1 MAPLEDEREFRVR
14 CYRWALE
21 QSRLEV
27 ERGFPLLR
35 GITGPRCRDILE
47 IVERADP
54 RERHQILQ
62 TLTKM
67 AHREAREAL
76 GEAVSP
82 DETAIFQ
89 RTIDLRR
96 VAADRRRRKG
106 GFDLFAS
113 LWPRRIPRAPIRNTI
128 QPVLGKAA
136 EVYRDRL
143 YSFEAVIGRWLI
155 VTEVYIEDK
164 DGEMWYRHNIRSH
177 ADRSQ
182 HLVGNI
188 SIALWLGV
196 SGQTQWADLRGENV
210 VAAAESLAAVC
221 SRFLEAAPHLLPE

>member
-14 CYRWALE
+14 YYRWALE

-35 GITGPRCRDILE
+35 GMTGPRCRDILE

-54 RERHQILQ
+54 RERQRILQ

-82 DETAIFQ
+82 DETAVFQ
-89 RTIDLRR
+89 RMIDLRR
-96 VAADRRRRKG
+96 AAADRRRRKG
-106 GFDLFAS
+106 GSGLFAS
-113 LWPRRIPRAPIRNTI
+113 LWQKRIPRSTIRNTI
-128 QPVLGKAA
+128 QPVLGRAV

-164 DGEMWYRHNIRSH
+164 DREMWYRHIVRSH

-182 HLVGNI
+182 HLIGNI

-196 SGQTQWADLRGENV
+196 SGQTRWADLRGENV

-221 SRFLEAAPHLLPE
+221 SRFLEATPHLLPE